1 MPGYIKSYHSSLMN
15 RAKSFGTSNLLDDH
29 DDDSDDDREVS
40 LTQLQDLFSSSLV
53 SPASLEQRVPTAD
66 SDLDYADVK

>member
-1 MPGYIKSYHSSLMN
+1 M
-15 RAKSFGTSNLLDDH
+15 LDDH

-66 SDLDYADVK
+66 PDLDYADVK

>member
-1 MPGYIKSYHSSLMN
+1 MN

>member
-1 MPGYIKSYHSSLMN
+1 MN

-53 SPASLEQRVPTAD
+53 SPASLEQRVPTAGP
-66 SDLDYADVK
+66 DLDYADVK